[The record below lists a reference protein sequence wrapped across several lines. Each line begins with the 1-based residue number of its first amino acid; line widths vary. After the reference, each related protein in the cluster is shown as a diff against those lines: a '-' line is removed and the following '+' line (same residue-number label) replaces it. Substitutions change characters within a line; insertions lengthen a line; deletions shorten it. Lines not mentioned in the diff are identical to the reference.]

1 MTNSDFGRALSISA
15 SGLKAQSNRLRHISE
30 NIANVDTPGF
40 RRKLINFHEV
50 EAGKVKAGK
59 VMLDQTPLEQVH
71 DPSHPLAD
79 ANGNYQKSNVNI
91 LFEIADAR
99 EAQHSYEANLKLFEQ
114 SQNMSSSLLDLL
126 KK

>member
-50 EAGKVKAGK
+50 EAGKVEAGK

>member
-40 RRKLINFHEV
+40 RRKLINFHEI
-50 EAGKVKAGK
+50 EAGKVAAGK

-79 ANGNYQKSNVNI
+79 TNGNYQKSNVNI

>member
-50 EAGKVKAGK
+50 EAGKVAAGN